1 MIGGTTV
8 PPWHGSCLTITQ
20 GYRPQEQA
28 MVAPN
33 RVPIRVLCVDD
44 NRDAAESLALILR
57 LVGLQAEAA
66 YDGPSALAAANRFR
80 PDACVSDINMP
91 GMDGYE
97 LARKLR
103 AWAGQEP
110 LLLVAVTART
120 TAEDRQKSADAGFD
134 LHLDKPA
141 DPAAVVRTVLSYGH
155 RLVSKDARMREA
167 DGNRSGGHQRA

>member
-1 MIGGTTV
+1 
-8 PPWHGSCLTITQ
+8 
-20 GYRPQEQA
+20 

-57 LVGLQAEAA
+57 LVGVQAEAA
-66 YDGPSALAAANRFR
+66 FDGRSALETAARFR

-103 AWAGQEP
+103 AWAGEKP
-110 LLLVAVTART
+110 LLLVAVTARST
-120 TAEDRQKSADAGFD
+120 EEDRQKSVDAGFD
-134 LHLDKPA
+134 LHLNKPA
-141 DPAAVVRTVLSYGH
+141 DPAAVVRTVLSYGN
-155 RLVSKDARMREA
+155 RLASKDARMREA
-167 DGNRSGGHQRA
+167 DGRRSGGQQRA